1 MMRLGIYSI
10 LKFVIQQASQL
21 NIKTP
26 CITFDQPLFLK
37 AFEISQSKK
46 LPIIIRLGD
55 FHTLMS
61 FLGNVGMVMDS
72 SGLREV
78 METVYASNTVTHM
91 LSGKAYARAIRCHFL
106 IETSLMLV
114 NLLSYHLPSSTN
126 NSTIITTENLNSLK
140 SLYNNLLENPEQ
152 LTDIITD
159 ENNVL
164 NKLSSVIQQYQEDL
178 SNSSRTAKLW
188 IRYLNYVR
196 LMKDFIWAER
206 TGDWKS
212 HLSTVRRMLNLFAAL
227 DT

>member
-1 MMRLGIYSI
+1 MRLGIYSI

-46 LPIIIRLGD
+46 LPIIILLGD
-55 FHTLMS
+55 FHTLMT
-61 FLGNVGMVMDS
+61 FLGNVGMVMNS

-106 IETSLMLV
+106 IETSLML

-126 NSTIITTENLNSLK
+126 NSTFFLQLK
-140 SLYNNLLENPEQ
+140 
-152 LTDIITD
+152 I
-159 ENNVL
+159 
-164 NKLSSVIQQYQEDL
+164 
-178 SNSSRTAKLW
+178 
-188 IRYLNYVR
+188 
-196 LMKDFIWAER
+196 
-206 TGDWKS
+206 
-212 HLSTVRRMLNLFAAL
+212 
-227 DT
+227 